1 MFRSYFGFIL
11 IIMNA
16 ERRYLYRVELIGL
29 DDGGVS
35 GDVNNNNPR
44 KHADFA

>member
-16 ERRYLYRVELIGL
+16 ERRYSYRVELIGL
-29 DDGGVS
+29 DDGVS
-35 GDVNNNNPR
+35 GDVNNKNLR